1 MFSRGK
7 EKAHGVGYCL
17 KIILMKPI
25 LVMYGSLRVL
35 KTLSCIS
42 FFNN

>member
-7 EKAHGVGYCL
+7 EKAHGVSCL

-25 LVMYGSLRVL
+25 LVIYGSLRVL

-42 FFNN
+42 FFKN